1 MNPREHSDMPS
12 TASYPS
18 PNSAQIG
25 QGAMQYYANRQLTAD
40 ELLSAELSR
49 ETSGP
54 GLADG
59 SSNGVHHGQSMVLGS
74 SNPGGADMG
83 RPSSPDQ
90 HQQQHMLQFTPS
102 QQVGVDPNHDLS
114 YGDQS
119 ARRKRSKISRACDE
133 CRRKKVRCD
142 ASSETGVETCSNC
155 RRLGVVCQF
164 SRVPMKRGPSKGYIK
179 ELAER
184 LHTLENQMQPAMV
197 HPDMSYQAMNEVSS
211 PRAYQDFSP
220 PIDTGP
226 IGGRKR
232 TYSVFEGLPSSSF
245 TQPPFNTR
253 SQNAFDAAETSPD
266 PVNPAVTNDSAPK
279 PGNLF
284 WSTGNENGLPT
295 GMEMPDVAKNTMDDD
310 MTPMDVDE
318 GALNAY
324 YAKIHPI
331 LPVLPHSKERL
342 MELLHQCS
350 REVQEIFLYSL
361 YTTTATNLD
370 RVVST
375 FERVTSF
382 DNAQDLLLYYT
393 RQPSIL
399 RSNGANLI
407 WLQSTLLMIMD
418 CDSRGPDNFVLKDGV
433 PKQSLIQSAL
443 KLGSD
448 MAKGLGQLKSKRSS
462 EPDVDSDANLVR
474 RNWVSLAILTR
485 WYAISVA
492 DPSVLGSQEIGGR
505 EDERVVGSI
514 TTGIGS
520 YSTFLIELVT
530 LASLDHNVCQSNTG
544 TGRMVAANL
553 MASLER
559 LNEVEDFQKP
569 PEIPEETAPPSF
581 MESLQNQL
589 YWTVRLL
596 IKRHIFVYSP
606 YEIVYSAEEVINE
619 LHRATTQYSRIAT
632 PFDLHSLALA
642 SMTLLEATVLP
653 EYANECWDA
662 LKKVEEILDH
672 RSKWTAAGAEFSNIF
687 ATPGWDAKIR
697 LFLEWRRAKAQE
709 SQLQD
714 PTSVSSSTT
723 FGKSGSAAPPVM
735 GPNEQRSL
743 QHLADL
749 AVGAEGSVAA
759 NNNSGTP
766 PPALP
771 STETNMGGGPASP
784 NLTAVGQPHG
794 RVVVDF
800 TLLTKEGYLNVFSG
814 LIYRR
819 SR

>member
-1 MNPREHSDMPS
+1 MNSREHSDMPP
-12 TASYPS
+12 TTSYPS
-18 PNSAQIG
+18 PNAAQMG
-25 QGAMQYYANRQLTAD
+25 QGAMQYYTNRQLTAD

-49 ETSGP
+49 ETSTH
-54 GLADG
+54 GLPDA
-59 SSNGVHHGQSMVLGS
+59 SNNGVHHGQSMVLGA
-74 SNPGGADMG
+74 SNPGGGDMG
-83 RPSSPDQ
+83 RPQSPDQ

-142 ASSETGVETCSNC
+142 ASSESGVETCSNC

-184 LHTLENQMQPAMV
+184 LHTLESQMQPAMV
-197 HPDMSYQAMNEVSS
+197 HPDMPYQAMNEVSS
-211 PRAYQDFSP
+211 PRAYQEFSP
-220 PIDTGP
+220 PMDG
-226 IGGRKR
+226 GSMGRKR

-245 TQPPFNTR
+245 TQPQFGARP
-253 SQNAFDAAETSPD
+253 QNAFGDTTTD
-266 PVNPAVTNDSAPK
+266 PAIVSSSAPK

-284 WSTGNENGLPT
+284 WSTGNDNEPPAGIAMSDVPKQE
-295 GMEMPDVAKNTMDDD
+295 MEED
-310 MTPMDVDE
+310 MTPLNVDE

-324 YAKIHPI
+324 YSKIHPWFPI
-331 LPVLPHSKERL
+331 LPHSSERL
-342 MELLHQCS
+342 HALLHLCS

-361 YTTTATNLD
+361 YTVTRTNIERLIGN
-370 RVVST
+370 

-393 RQPSIL
+393 RQPAII
-399 RSNGANLI
+399 RPTGVNLI
-407 WLQSTLLMIMD
+407 WLQTILLMILD

-433 PKQSLIQSAL
+433 PKHSLIQSAS

-448 MAKGLGQLKSKRSS
+448 LAKNLGQLKSKRSS
-462 EPDVDSDANLVR
+462 DADVDSDANLVR
-474 RNWVSLAILTR
+474 RSWVSLAIMSR

-492 DPSVLGSQEIGGR
+492 DPSALGMYEIGGR
-505 EDERVVGSI
+505 EDERVLGSI
-514 TTGIGS
+514 ATRIGS
-520 YSTFLIELVT
+520 YSTFLVEMVT
-530 LASLDHNVCQSNTG
+530 LASLEHNVCQTNSG
-544 TGRMVAANL
+544 LGGMVAAN
-553 MASLER
+553 MISSLER
-559 LNEVEDFQKP
+559 LGEIEDFRRP
-569 PEIPEETAPPSF
+569 NEIPEEAAPQAF
-581 MESLQNQL
+581 LEGLQNQL
-589 YWTVRLL
+589 YWTLRLL

-606 YEIVYSAEEVINE
+606 YEIIYSAQEVINE
-619 LHRATTQYSRIAT
+619 MHKGISQSRPVT

-653 EYANECWDA
+653 EHANECWDS
-662 LKKVEEILDH
+662 LKKAEEILDYRAK
-672 RSKWTAAGAEFSNIF
+672 RSTEGGEFGDIF

-697 LFLEWRRAKAQE
+697 LFLDWRRTKSQE

-714 PTSVSSSTT
+714 PSL
-723 FGKSGSAAPPVM
+723 GKNGSGPPPVM

-749 AVGAEGSVAA
+749 AVGAEGTV
-759 NNNSGTP
+759 SGGAGSP
-766 PPALP
+766 PPAIS
-771 STETNMGGGPASP
+771 STDNNMPTTSP
-784 NLTAVGQPHG
+784 NLGAVSQPQG

-819 SR
+819 SRGN

>member
-1 MNPREHSDMPS
+1 MNSREHSDMPP

-18 PNSAQIG
+18 PNAAQMG

-59 SSNGVHHGQSMVLGS
+59 SSNGVHHGQSMVLGA
-74 SNPGGADMG
+74 SNPGGGDMG

-142 ASSETGVETCSNC
+142 ASSESGVETCSNC

-184 LHTLENQMQPAMV
+184 LHTLESQMQPTMV
-197 HPDMSYQAMNEVSS
+197 HPDMPYQAMNEVSS

-220 PIDTGP
+220 PMDTGS
-226 IGGRKR
+226 IGRKR

-245 TQPPFNTR
+245 TQPQFNSR
-253 SQNAFDAAETSPD
+253 SQNAFDAGETSTD
-266 PVNPAVTNDSAPK
+266 PYNPSAVGGTAPK

-284 WSTGNENGLPT
+284 WSGSENEIPHGLDVPEVPKQT
-295 GMEMPDVAKNTMDDD
+295 MEED
-310 MTPMDVDE
+310 MTPLDVDE
-318 GALNAY
+318 GSLNAY
-324 YAKIHPI
+324 YQKIHPVFPI
-331 LPVLPHSKERL
+331 LPHSKERL
-342 MELLHQCS
+342 LEILHLCT

-361 YTTTATNLD
+361 YTATRTNID
-370 RVVST
+370 RVISSFDRVS
-375 FERVTSF
+375 SY

-393 RQPSIL
+393 RQPAL
-399 RSNGANLI
+399 GRPTGVNLI
-407 WLQSTLLMIMD
+407 WFQTILLMILD

-433 PKQSLIQSAL
+433 PKHSLIQSAS

-448 MAKGLGQLKSKRSS
+448 LAKGLGQLKSKRSS
-462 EPDVDSDANLVR
+462 DPDVDSEANLVR
-474 RNWVSLAILTR
+474 RNWVTLAILSR
-485 WYAISVA
+485 WHAISVA
-492 DPSVLGSQEIGGR
+492 DPSILGTYEIGGQ
-505 EDERVVGSI
+505 EDERVVGPV
-514 TTGIGS
+514 TTGVGS
-520 YSTFLIELVT
+520 YSTFLVEMVT
-530 LASLDHNVCQSNTG
+530 LGSLEHNVCQTNTG
-544 TGRMVAANL
+544 LGRMVGAN
-553 MASLER
+553 MIASLER
-559 LNEVEDFQKP
+559 LAQIDDFHKP
-569 PEIPEETAPPSF
+569 HEIKEESSSQAF
-581 MESLQNQL
+581 LMSLQNQL
-589 YWTVRLL
+589 DWTIRLL
-596 IKRHIFVYSP
+596 IKRHIYVYSP
-606 YEIVYSAEEVINE
+606 YEIIHSAQEVINE
-619 LHRATTQYSRIAT
+619 LHKACVHSRLAT

-642 SMTLLEATVLP
+642 SMTLLEATVIP
-653 EYANECWDA
+653 EYANECWDT
-662 LKKVEEILDH
+662 LKKVDEILDY
-672 RSKWTAAGAEFSNIF
+672 RAKQSTEATEFSDIL
-687 ATPGWDAKIR
+687 ATPGWDSKIR
-697 LFLEWRRAKAQE
+697 IFLEWRRTKSQE

-714 PTSVSSSTT
+714 PSLTKGGST
-723 FGKSGSAAPPVM
+723 APPVM

-749 AVGAEGSVAA
+749 AVGAEGTVAA
-759 NNNSGTP
+759 NAGSP
-766 PPALP
+766 PPPLSADH
-771 STETNMGGGPASP
+771 NMNATSP
-784 NLTAVGQPHG
+784 NLSVAQPQG

>member
-1 MNPREHSDMPS
+1 MNSREHADMPP
-12 TASYPS
+12 APSYPS
-18 PNSAQIG
+18 PNAAQMG
-25 QGAMQYYANRQLTAD
+25 QGAMQYYNRQLTAD

-142 ASSETGVETCSNC
+142 ASSESGVETCSNC

-184 LHTLENQMQPAMV
+184 LHTLESQMQPAMV
-197 HPDMSYQAMNEVSS
+197 HPDMPYQTMNEVSS

-220 PIDTGP
+220 PMDAGP
-226 IGGRKR
+226 IGRKR

-245 TQPPFNTR
+245 AQAPFNPR
-253 SQNAFDAAETSPD
+253 SQNAFEAAESSTD
-266 PVNPAVTNDSAPK
+266 PCNPSVVNHSAPK

-284 WSTGNENGLPT
+284 WSTGNETELPPGLEIP
-295 GMEMPDVAKNTMDDD
+295 EVPKQALDED
-310 MTPMDVDE
+310 MTPLDVDAS
-318 GALNAY
+318 ALNAY
-324 YAKIHPI
+324 YQKIHPV
-331 LPVLPHSKERL
+331 LPILPHSKERL
-342 MELLHQCS
+342 LELLHQCS
-350 REVQEIFLYSL
+350 REVQEIFSYSL
-361 YTTTATNLD
+361 FTVTRTSMD
-370 RVVST
+370 RVT
-375 FERVTSF
+375 GIFERVTSF

-393 RQPSIL
+393 RQPAMV
-399 RSNGANLI
+399 RPAGVNLI
-407 WLQSTLLMIMD
+407 WLQTLLLMILD
-418 CDSRGPDNFVLKDGV
+418 CDSRGPDNFVMKDGV
-433 PKQSLIQSAL
+433 PKHSLIHSAT

-448 MAKGLGQLKSKRSS
+448 MAKALGQLKTKRSS
-462 EPDVDSDANLVR
+462 DPDVDSDANLVR
-474 RNWVSLAILTR
+474 RSWVSLAILTR
-485 WYAISVA
+485 WYSISVA
-492 DPSVLGSQEIGGR
+492 DPSVLGTFEIGGR
-505 EDERVVGSI
+505 EDERVLGSA
-514 TTGIGS
+514 TAGIGS
-520 YSTFLIELVT
+520 YSTFLVEMVT
-530 LASLDHNVCQSNTG
+530 LAAQEHNVCQTNTG
-544 TGRMVAANL
+544 LGRMIAANL
-553 MASLER
+553 VASLER
-559 LNEVEDFQKP
+559 LSEIGDFRKPHEHAEDGTPYGF
-569 PEIPEETAPPSF
+569 F
-581 MESLQNQL
+581 DSLQNQL
-589 YWTVRLL
+589 YWTIRLL

-606 YEIVYSAEEVINE
+606 YEIVYAAEEVINE
-619 LHRATTQYSRIAT
+619 LHKASMQSRLST

-653 EYANECWDA
+653 EHANQCWEA
-662 LKKVEEILDH
+662 LKKVEEILDY
-672 RSKWTAAGAEFSNIF
+672 RSKRTAESGEFGDIF
-687 ATPGWDAKIR
+687 GTPGWDAKIR
-697 LFLEWRRAKAQE
+697 VFLEWRRTKAQE
-709 SQLQD
+709 NQLQD
-714 PTSVSSSTT
+714 PNL
-723 FGKSGSAAPPVM
+723 GKSGSAAPPVM

-749 AVGAEGSVAA
+749 AVGAEGQVAA
-759 NNNSGTP
+759 TASSP
-766 PPALP
+766 PPAM
-771 STETNMGGGPASP
+771 SSGEHNMNATSP
-784 NLTAVGQPHG
+784 NLAPQPQGHM
-794 RVVVDF
+794 VVDF